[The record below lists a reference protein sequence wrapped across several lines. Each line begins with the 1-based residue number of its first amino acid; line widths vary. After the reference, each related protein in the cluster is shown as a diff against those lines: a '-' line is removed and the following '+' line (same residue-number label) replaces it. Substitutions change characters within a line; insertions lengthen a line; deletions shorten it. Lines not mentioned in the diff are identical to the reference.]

1 MYFNETTMAEPR
13 ILMKQQWLIH
23 AFYFNETMAEPMAEP
38 CILMKQ
44 QWLNHVF

>member
-1 MYFNETTMAEPR
+1 MYFNETTMAEPC
-13 ILMKQQWLIH
+13 ILMKQQWLNQWL
-23 AFYFNETMAEPMAEP
+23 YFNETTMAEP

>member
-1 MYFNETTMAEPR
+1 MYFNETTMAEPC
-13 ILMKQQWLIH
+13 ILMKQQWLN
-23 AFYFNETMAEPMAEP
+23 FNETTMAEP

>member
-1 MYFNETTMAEPR
+1 MYFNETTMAEPC
-13 ILMKQQWLIH
+13 ILMKQQWLNRN
-23 AFYFNETMAEPMAEP
+23 FNETTMAEP

>member
-1 MYFNETTMAEPR
+1 MYFNETTMAEPC
-13 ILMKQQWLIH
+13 ILMKQQWL
-23 AFYFNETMAEPMAEP
+23 YFNETTMAEP